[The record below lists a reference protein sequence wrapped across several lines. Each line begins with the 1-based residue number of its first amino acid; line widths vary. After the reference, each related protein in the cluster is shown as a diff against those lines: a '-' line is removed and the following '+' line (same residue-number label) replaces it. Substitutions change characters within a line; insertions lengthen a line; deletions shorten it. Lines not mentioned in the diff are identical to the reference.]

1 MHTEA
6 KLSQSL
12 AHTPRSQ
19 ATRCASTQ
27 LQTHEEDAV
36 RLYYSMLL
44 IGLFTYQQ
52 LPAQQPKRD
61 HLQSA
66 AARAFLSTAPQRQRE
81 QPGGHSLARGG
92 THTSWQLPRAY
103 VYVVERDRENESSGG
118 ERGRLYRPELVCELE
133 QKRSIF
139 IGRLLLAESLSLFT
153 VRLVPTPLPICAR
166 CIRRSRPPGFNTVKD
181 SYLSK

>member
-92 THTSWQLPRAY
+92 THTSWRLPRAY

-139 IGRLLLAESLSLFT
+139 IGRLLHISLSFYCTPGSDPPPHLRPLHPPFT
-153 VRLVPTPLPICAR
+153 PPRLQHCKR
-166 CIRRSRPPGFNTVKD
+166 
-181 SYLSK
+181 